1 MNTSISISPAAI
13 ADVLR
18 IHAATPGAKPP
29 MFLGLPGIGKTAI
42 LQQFADDNNFDL
54 FSFMA
59 PHYSV
64 PDIKGFGVPDRERG
78 RMTFM
83 PSDELPWAPREGSDV
98 YAYTHGGRRPLLF
111 LDETTNATGQ
121 VFNLLLQLTHER
133 RIGLN
138 RLCSD
143 VFIASAGNTAAMR
156 TGSNKLTMSL
166 ADRFAIY
173 NIEPNMADIV
183 DWMSTNGIS
192 PWVVAYLK
200 SIAAGAGQGLWTTKA
215 ADWNGEE
222 PIDSA
227 RSYEKLSRVLQAGFH
242 NDDAM
247 MVSSPLF
254 PTVCAAHIG
263 QKAGL
268 AFSQFVQLS
277 IQVGPIEDLIR
288 AADTCAI
295 PDSPSLRWGIAVR
308 SIPHACSKENTFN
321 DVIRLAR
328 RLTPESMR
336 PSDAAKPSVFEVFVV
351 KAAVQYNPRIATW
364 PSVKGQLQR
373 SAAAITKV

>member
-1 MNTSISISPAAI
+1 
-13 ADVLR
+13 
-18 IHAATPGAKPP
+18 
-29 MFLGLPGIGKTAI
+29 
-42 LQQFADDNNFDL
+42 
-54 FSFMA
+54 
-59 PHYSV
+59 
-64 PDIKGFGVPDRERG
+64 
-78 RMTFM
+78 
-83 PSDELPWAPREGSDV
+83 
-98 YAYTHGGRRPLLF
+98 
-111 LDETTNATGQ
+111 
-121 VFNLLLQLTHER
+121 
-133 RIGLN
+133 
-138 RLCSD
+138 
-143 VFIASAGNTAAMR
+143 
-156 TGSNKLTMSL
+156 MS
-166 ADRFAIY
+166 
-173 NIEPNMADIV
+173 DIV

-200 SIAAGAGQGLWTTKA
+200 SIAAGVGQGLWTTKA
-215 ADWNGEE
+215 SDWNGEE

-268 AFSQFVQLS
+268 AFSQFVQMS

-308 SIPHACSKENTFN
+308 SIPHACSKETTFN

-351 KAAVQYNPRIATW
+351 KAAIQYNPRIATW
-364 PSVKGQLQR
+364 SSVKGQLQR